1 MVRATV
7 TMTVREG
14 QQGAFEP
21 AWRAVATEARRAP
34 GHLRQA
40 LARDPDD
47 PRVFVVTSDW
57 ETAEAFREFER
68 SPQQDVLTAPLR
80 ELRESASMTVHELV
94 AHLEG
99 DAPCPHE

>member
-1 MVRATV
+1 MVRATLK
-7 TMTVREG
+7 MTVREG
-14 QQGAFEP
+14 HEPAFEP
-21 AWRAVATEARRAP
+21 AWRAIATEVRRAP

-40 LARDPDD
+40 LTRDPGD

-80 ELRESASMTVHELV
+80 TLRESASMTVHELV

-99 DAPCPHE
+99 DVSCPHE